1 MINEKI
7 KIEKEGSW
15 KTIDEQ
21 IRLFVVL
28 LSRHKRE
35 LENLS
40 EYHDCVKAM
49 TSDPLISRY
58 LNVPIVFYNSQ
69 FGRTA
74 EDYLEYLVQRQL
86 PSNIERIEFNPTL
99 FDNAYE
105 TLERFFYEDYFV
117 LKVMSPLHNFTAED
131 ERIDLD
137 DNLCIRKIETNEQEQ
152 LINELR
158 MSSMIPF
165 FEATSFKYT
174 IELLLQ
180 AKKIVGSTLDTLK
193 EQTSVLSQSIGESIS
208 GLVTALRLFK
218 TGLVGY
224 NIVRTFSS
232 PELPV
237 PFGTQ
242 TSLTSSYKRFGG
254 EQYALTKLEASEFK
268 KFWES
273 INKIDFDAFPQ
284 LSIALSRFNFAYE
297 RDKLEDKL
305 IDFMVAFEALFFKEG
320 ETGEFR
326 HKLAVR
332 VSRLLEQKYEK
343 RKTVVE
349 KMNEF
354 YDERSKVVHGEKA
367 DLKDD
372 FINSVEDHLR
382 KSIVVLLERLRTF
395 DHGEIMSRLDLE

>member
-1 MINEKI
+1 MINEKMR
-7 KIEKEGSW
+7 IEKEGSW
-15 KTIDEQ
+15 RTIQEQ
-21 IRLFVVL
+21 TPLFVVL
-28 LSRHKRE
+28 LSDHKKE

-40 EYHDCVKAM
+40 EYSDCVKTM
-49 TSDPLISRY
+49 TSDPSISKY
-58 LNVPIVFYNSQ
+58 LNVPIVLYNSQ

-74 EDYLEYLVQRQL
+74 EDYLEYLVLRQL
-86 PSNIERIEFNPTL
+86 PCDIERIEFNPKL

-117 LKVMSPLHNFTAED
+117 LKIMCPLHNFTAED

-137 DNLCIRKIETNEQEQ
+137 DNLCIRKIETDEKEQ
-152 LINELR
+152 LMNESR

-165 FEATSFKYT
+165 HEVISFKYA
-174 IELLLQ
+174 IELRLQ
-180 AKKIVGSTLDTLK
+180 IKKIIGGTLDTLR
-193 EQTSVLSQSIGESIS
+193 EQTGLISQSMGESIS
-208 GLVTALRLFK
+208 RLITPLRLFK
-218 TGLVGY
+218 TGSVGY
-224 NIVRTFSS
+224 NIMRTLGS

-242 TSLTSSYKRFGG
+242 TSLTSSYKRFVGK
-254 EQYALTKLEASEFK
+254 QYTLTKFEASEFK
-268 KFWES
+268 GFWES

-332 VSRLLEQKYEK
+332 VSRLLEQEYEK
-343 RKTVVE
+343 RKALVE

-354 YDERSKVVHGEKA
+354 YGERSKVVHGEKA
-367 DLKDD
+367 DLKGD
-372 FINSVEDHLR
+372 FIDSVEDHLR
-382 KSIVVLLERLRTF
+382 KSIILFLERLRTF
-395 DHGEIMSRLDLE
+395 DHGEIISRLDLG